1 MNTDQAALLQN
12 LQADVRVIT
21 EKLER
26 DRDDRKALDTRLT
39 SSIDNLAATTSEL
52 CVSVGRIDTVLVEL
66 NNTNERQTTHEL
78 NQNRKTNQ
86 LETHLSMHDEQIRDL
101 QINQAGLIETK
112 SDTKQLKLAV
122 AAVILTTILNV
133 AVTGFDQM
141 TSPENDEATNKLLIK
156 MIEKLDKSP
165 N

>member
-1 MNTDQAALLQN
+1 MNTEQAALLQT
-12 LQADVRVIT
+12 LQTDVRIIT

-26 DRDDRKALDTRLT
+26 DREDRKSLDDRLT

-78 NQNRKTNQ
+78 SQNRKTNQ

-112 SDTKQLKLAV
+112 NDTKQLKFAV

-133 AVTGFDQM
+133 AVTGLDQIK
-141 TSPENDEATNKLLIK
+141 SPDNDEATKALIK
-156 MIEKLDKSP
+156 IADRLERSP

>member
-1 MNTDQAALLQN
+1 MNTEQAALLQT
-12 LQADVRVIT
+12 LQTDVRIIT

-26 DRDDRKALDTRLT
+26 DREDRKSLDDRLT

-78 NQNRKTNQ
+78 SQNRKTNQ

-112 SDTKQLKLAV
+112 NDTKQLKFAV

-133 AVTGFDQM
+133 AVTGLDQIK
-141 TSPENDEATNKLLIK
+141 SPENDEATKALIK
-156 MIEKLDKSP
+156 IADRLERSP

>member
-1 MNTDQAALLQN
+1 MNTEQAALLQT
-12 LQADVRVIT
+12 LQTDVRIIT

-26 DRDDRKALDTRLT
+26 DREDRKSLDDRLT

-78 NQNRKTNQ
+78 SQNRKTNQ

-112 SDTKQLKLAV
+112 NDTKQLKFAV
-122 AAVILTTILNV
+122 AAVVLTTILNV
-133 AVTGFDQM
+133 AVTGLDQIK
-141 TSPENDEATNKLLIK
+141 SPENDEATKALIK
-156 MIEKLDKSP
+156 IADRLEKSP